1 MDFSFS
7 EILMICVIAFLV
19 FGPEEFIRRSNQLGR
34 MIGKLKTQAQ
44 NFRVMVEEEIAK
56 SQNEEVQGD
65 DDGKT

>member
-44 NFRVMVEEEIAK
+44 NFRVMAEEEITK

>member
-44 NFRVMVEEEIAK
+44 NFRVMAEEEITKPKNKDA
-56 SQNEEVQGD
+56 QED
-65 DDGKT
+65 DHGKT